1 MKENR
6 HDIIIINDIFC
17 CSFKLIVIE
26 IALAVA
32 IMLEEEEEGDAKEGV
47 VFSSAVELLFIK
59 EMTSINRVHFVNK
72 IKI

>member
-1 MKENR
+1 M

-17 CSFKLIVIE
+17 CSFKLVVIE
-26 IALAVA
+26 KAFVVA
-32 IMLEEEEEGDAKEGV
+32 IILEGEEEEGDTKVGV
-47 VFSSAVELLFIK
+47 VFSSVVELLFIK

>member
-1 MKENR
+1 M

-17 CSFKLIVIE
+17 CSFKLVVIE
-26 IALAVA
+26 KAFVVA
-32 IMLEEEEEGDAKEGV
+32 IILEGEEEEEGDTKVGV
-47 VFSSAVELLFIK
+47 VFSSVVELLFIK